1 MAGDFNSSTGRTFE
15 AVDFQIVSPTLTT
28 ESFSGKVRRIGQG
41 HQYYTFGLKM
51 PPLTPYQFGPVIA
64 FITKQYGQV
73 DSFTVSLPEI
83 SFNTGQNAASIG
95 TPVVGGY
102 YLQAGNLITSAP
114 PLGYKNVQIKG
125 MTPNRL
131 QVLRAGDFFRFAG
144 HTKVYMA
151 TDDLNSD
158 GGGVGILNFSGG
170 LVASPPVN
178 QGIFTNDVKFTVI
191 LDSDIQEYS
200 LGYGG
205 MTQYS
210 FNCREVW

>member
-1 MAGDFNSSTGRTFE
+1 MAGDFNTSTGRTFE

-41 HQYYTFGLKM
+41 HQFYTFGVKF
-51 PPLTPYQFGPVIA
+51 PALTPYQFGPVIG
-64 FITKQYGQV
+64 FISKQFGQV
-73 DSFTVSLPEI
+73 DSFTISLPDI

-95 TPVVGGY
+95 NPVVRGYRPLGG
-102 YLQAGNLITSAP
+102 ALITQPP
-114 PLGYKNVQIKG
+114 PLGYRSVDIGG
-125 MTPNRL
+125 MTPLRN

-158 GGGVGILNFSGG
+158 GGGAGTLNFSGG
-170 LVASPPVN
+170 LVVSPLIN

-210 FNCREVW
+210 FRCREVW